1 MLTRGYPSAVVN
13 KALEL
18 LGGGHEEPAE

>member
-13 KALEL
+13 KVLEL
-18 LGGGHEEPAE
+18 LGGGQEAPAA